1 MVNKLPY
8 AVPIKFA
15 AACGKS
21 SSPENPDWCILGPVR
36 IGVDLGGTK
45 NEAIA
50 LSDGG
55 EVLVRERIESPHEDY
70 RATLFAIIHLVAN
83 VCAKAGCDRK
93 TPVGV
98 GIPGAISPST
108 KQVKNANSTWL
119 IGHEIDKD
127 LSEALGCPV
136 RVANDANCFAVSEA
150 VDGAAKG
157 YGMVFGV
164 ILGTGVGG
172 GIAIDGRTH
181 AGLNAIAGEW
191 GHNPLPWP
199 GECGGMSESP
209 GPKCYCGQHGC
220 IETFLSGPG
229 LAADYAAQCGKSAS
243 AERIAADAE
252 QGDEAAVV
260 AICRYIHRLARS
272 LAGVINILDPDAIVF
287 GGGLSN
293 IDAIYETLPGQ
304 LGQFVFSDQCTTPI
318 LKNKHGD
325 SSGVRGAAWLWPPGV
340 SPHLN

>member
-1 MVNKLPY
+1 M
-8 AVPIKFA
+8 
-15 AACGKS
+15 
-21 SSPENPDWCILGPVR
+21 
-36 IGVDLGGTK
+36 
-45 NEAIA
+45 
-50 LSDGG
+50 
-55 EVLVRERIESPHEDY
+55 RERIESPHEDY

-181 AGLNAIAGEW
+181 AGLNADRAMGEDIEYQPQRDDLRRDPAEIAGADTGRYNQFDRRPVFAAEEIPDRQQP
-191 GHNPLPWP
+191 HAVQRP
-199 GECGGMSESP
+199 GEE
-209 GPKCYCGQHGC
+209 H
-220 IETFLSGPG
+220 
-229 LAADYAAQCGKSAS
+229 ADQNQAQSRAKGIGNNAAS
-243 AERIAADAE
+243 ALLSPSQAAE
-252 QGDEAAVV
+252 PFTSS
-260 AICRYIHRLARS
+260 AI
-272 LAGVINILDPDAIVF
+272 
-287 GGGLSN
+287 
-293 IDAIYETLPGQ
+293 
-304 LGQFVFSDQCTTPI
+304 
-318 LKNKHGD
+318 
-325 SSGVRGAAWLWPPGV
+325 
-340 SPHLN
+340 